1 MSEVAPRAEKVELA
15 ELRDAIRA
23 EYGAVAIDPEAGYHF
38 NARRELSAT
47 LGYKREWLDGI
58 PEESIA
64 ALVGT
69 GNPFALGAL
78 KPGENVIDM
87 GCGGG
92 IDSLIAA
99 KMVCPTGKVIGV
111 DMIPEMLDRAR
122 AAAVKTGLSNVEFI
136 DGVAES
142 LPVPDGWADVVISNG
157 VLNLLP
163 DKVAGIQ
170 DMYRAL
176 KPTGRLQIAD
186 ITVSRAVPD
195 AAKLDLD
202 LWTG

>member
-1 MSEVAPRAEKVELA
+1 
-15 ELRDAIRA
+15 
-23 EYGAVAIDPEAGYHF
+23 
-38 NARRELSAT
+38 
-47 LGYKREWLDGI
+47 
-58 PEESIA
+58 
-64 ALVGT
+64 
-69 GNPFALGAL
+69 
-78 KPGENVIDM
+78 
-87 GCGGG
+87 
-92 IDSLIAA
+92 
-99 KMVCPTGKVIGV
+99 
-111 DMIPEMLDRAR
+111 
-122 AAAVKTGLSNVEFI
+122 
-136 DGVAES
+136 
-142 LPVPDGWADVVISNG
+142 

>member
-38 NARRELSAT
+38 NAGRELSAT

>member
-1 MSEVAPRAEKVELA
+1 M
-15 ELRDAIRA
+15 
-23 EYGAVAIDPEAGYHF
+23 
-38 NARRELSAT
+38 
-47 LGYKREWLDGI
+47 GYKDEWLQGI

-78 KPGENVIDM
+78 APGENVIDM

-99 KMVCPTGKVIGV
+99 KMVGPTGKVIGV
-111 DMIPEMLDRAR
+111 DMTPEMLERAR
-122 AAAVKTGLSNVEFI
+122 AAAAKTGLTNVEFI

-142 LPVPDGWADVVISNG
+142 LPVSDGWADVVISNG

-163 DKVAGIQ
+163 DKVAGLQ

-186 ITVSRAVPD
+186 IMVQQAVPD
-195 AAKLDLD
+195 SAKLDLE
-202 LWTG
+202 LWTGLIAGALLDAELHAVVVTAGFVDFEITWRGDIYAGAPQE

>member
-38 NARRELSAT
+38 NAGRELPAT

>member
-1 MSEVAPRAEKVELA
+1 MSDATAQEQTVELEA
-15 ELRDAIRA
+15 LREAIRV
-23 EYGAVAIDPEAGYHF
+23 EYSAVAIDPAAGYHF
-38 NARRELSAT
+38 HAGRGLTTT
-47 LGYKREWLDGI
+47 LGYKDEWLEGI

-69 GNPFALGAL
+69 GNPFALGAIN
-78 KPGENVIDM
+78 PGENVVDM

-99 KMVCPTGKVIGV
+99 KMVGPTGVVIGV
-111 DMIPEMLDRAR
+111 DMTPEMLDRAR
-122 AAAVKTGLSNVEFI
+122 AAAAKSGLTNVEFI
-136 DGVAES
+136 DGVAEA
-142 LPVPDGWADVVISNG
+142 LPAPDGWADVVISNG

-163 DKVAGIQ
+163 DKVAGLQ
-170 DMYRAL
+170 DMFRVL

-186 ITVSRAVPD
+186 IMVSRAVPD

>member
-1 MSEVAPRAEKVELA
+1 MSEVAPRTEKVELEA
-15 ELRDAIRA
+15 LRDAIRA

-38 NARRELSAT
+38 NAGRELAAT
-47 LGYKREWLDGI
+47 LGYKPEWLEGI
-58 PEESIA
+58 PEESVA

-69 GNPFALGAL
+69 GNPFALGAI
-78 KPGENVIDM
+78 KPGEHVIDM

-99 KMVCPTGKVIGV
+99 KMVGPTGKVIGV
-111 DMIPEMLDRAR
+111 DMTPEMLERAR
-122 AAAVKTGLSNVEFI
+122 AAAAKTGLTNVEFI

-163 DKVAGIQ
+163 DKVAGLK

-186 ITVSRAVPD
+186 IMVQQAVPD
-195 AAKLDLD
+195 SAKLDLD